1 MLEWDQK
8 LSVGVENIDLQHRYF
23 IDLINRLSIELAGQD
38 KDYQAKLIDELSGYT
53 RQHFTA
59 EENLMYKLG
68 YPNLKE
74 HCESHQNLLEKLHGQ
89 IGLYLL
95 GMLEGDEIIGYLST
109 WLLQHI
115 LKEDRQLGQFIA
127 EVKIK

>member
-23 IDLINRLSIELAGQD
+23 IDLIGRLSIELAGQD
-38 KDYQAKLIDELSGYT
+38 KDYQAKLIDELSSYT

-68 YPNLKE
+68 YPNLE
-74 HCESHQNLLEKLHGQ
+74 QHRESHQNLLEQLHGQ

-95 GMLEGDEIIGYLST
+95 DMLEGEEIIGYLSK
-109 WLLQHI
+109 WLLQHM
-115 LKEDRQLGQFIA
+115 LKEDKQLGKFIA
-127 EVKIK
+127 EMTIK

>member
-23 IDLINRLSIELAGQD
+23 IDLIGRLSIELAGQD

-68 YPNLKE
+68 YPNLEE
-74 HCESHQNLLEKLHGQ
+74 HRESHQNLLEKLHGQ

-95 GMLEGDEIIGYLST
+95 DMLEGEEIIAYLST
-109 WLLQHI
+109 WLLKHI